1 MLWTMM
7 ISLAFAAP
15 CEWSLQPQ
23 SVDTARRT
31 ITIDGEKYKAK
42 EVAKQLRACDE
53 DDAAEAVEM
62 WQTKRKV
69 SEVALVVGIL
79 CIPGL
84 LSIPLVGGSILL
96 VRSGMKDRD
105 QAVVLIMEGR
115 VPAEETQPVVAQKP
129 AQADPSG
136 DPTGETEDPSTAIA
150 ADGE

>member
-1 MLWTMM
+1 
-7 ISLAFAAP
+7 
-15 CEWSLQPQ
+15 
-23 SVDTARRT
+23 
-31 ITIDGEKYKAK
+31 
-42 EVAKQLRACDE
+42 
-53 DDAAEAVEM
+53 M